1 MLLDDRAAVHAG
13 TGDGGSFEW
22 SVTAVASVAT
32 LLLRERFEVHLC
44 LTSDTSGTVLPVQ
57 GIDHALD
64 ELAAVQPHETTSPSG
79 IVEALDDFAHHGG
92 GLVVGVVGALD
103 DDVAAM
109 CTGRSRHGIAL
120 VIDRGGFAHGQDE
133 GGPAGATAQQ
143 LALGGWRA
151 QVVSPGAS
159 LPEVWARATVGMGAI
174 R

>member
-1 MLLDDRAAVHAG
+1 MTAA
-13 TGDGGSFEW
+13 
-22 SVTAVASVAT
+22 ASITT
-32 LLLRERFEVHLC
+32 LLLGERFEVHLC
-44 LTSDTSGTVLPVQ
+44 RSADEGGAVEPLVDV
-57 GIDHALD
+57 DHALD

-79 IVEALDDFAHHGG
+79 IVEALDEFAHHGG

-151 QVVSPGAS
+151 HVVSPGAS

>member
-1 MLLDDRAAVHAG
+1 MGGGDGPQPPDDRLAQLA
-13 TGDGGSFEW
+13 
-22 SVTAVASVAT
+22 
-32 LLLRERFEVHLC
+32 RF
-44 LTSDTSGTVLPVQ
+44 
-57 GIDHALD
+57 
-64 ELAAVQPHETTSPSG
+64 
-79 IVEALDDFAHHGG
+79 
-92 GLVVGVVGALD
+92 LD